1 MDNILIE
8 YEKTILSFNDLSEE
22 FTVNFM
28 LLNDDIV
35 NIDKEDLCK
44 IVSTTNCI
52 NLHELLISEDVNE
65 AESIF
70 KRLVEVFE
78 GEKVSI
84 KVKTPFSITDNVNK
98 IIENIRSID
107 NVKSVSIVE
116 GKELIRGY
124 KKTIN
129 KYKNIPQFQANL
141 YRLVKKQVVEYLLM
155 NNKDKL
161 NNLYKGEKNRVSL
174 ILKKQLYSILNSIAD
189 GNDIYKLDI
198 PVIKENMEIQNIEI
212 SITKN
217 ELYLIPIIK
226 GISNNNI
233 SKEQLYEMR
242 EEFKVTF
249 ISPFSFGKSTLINA
263 LVGEDILKTDLRA
276 ETAVITKLINS
287 EDNVIISKWNTG
299 AVEEAVYL
307 NNDDLINKLKGV
319 TSVREDGNSVEE
331 VSITYK
337 NSSLEGITIVDSPGL
352 FSRYDHHNKIAM
364 KALYEADMV
373 IFVVDPCKIG
383 ESNFNKIIKENI
395 DELINNNKNF
405 CFVLSKLDMYEEDS
419 EKILKEMNIV
429 LEELK
434 LEHIPVIFT
443 SAYFALKGKLLKENK
458 IAIDELR
465 KDRNI
470 FVIKDDDI
478 ISGRLLR
485 ENHWKD
491 LIKFS
496 RIDELSTYI
505 KSVKEFYK
513 WQM

>member
-1 MDNILIE
+1 MNNILIE
-8 YEKTILSFNDLSEE
+8 NEKTILSISGLKEKL
-22 FTVNFM
+22 TVNFM
-28 LLNDDIV
+28 VLNNDIINV
-35 NIDKEDLCK
+35 DKESLFK
-44 IVSTTNCI
+44 IVSTTNCF
-52 NLHELLISEDVNE
+52 NLHELLIAEDFHQ
-65 AESIF
+65 AEDIF
-70 KRLVEVFE
+70 RRLVELFK

-84 KVKTPFSITDNVNK
+84 NIKTPFSINDSINK
-98 IIENIRSID
+98 IIENISSID
-107 NVKSVSIVE
+107 NVKSISIVE

-129 KYKNIPQFQANL
+129 KYKKIPEFQAKL
-141 YRLVKKQVVEYLLM
+141 YKLVKKQVVEYLLIE
-155 NNKDKL
+155 NRNKF
-161 NNLYKGEKNRVSL
+161 NNLYMGEKNRISL

-189 GNDIYKLDI
+189 GNNIYKLDI
-198 PVIKENMEIQNIEI
+198 PIIKEDMETESIDI
-212 SITKN
+212 SITKD
-217 ELYLIPIIK
+217 ELYLIPIIQEIYK
-226 GISNNNI
+226 NNI
-233 SKEQLYEMR
+233 SKKHLYEMR

-287 EDNVIISKWNTG
+287 DDNVIISKWNTG
-299 AVEEAVYL
+299 NVEEAVYL
-307 NNDDLINKLKGV
+307 NNDDLINKLKYV
-319 TSVREDGNSVEE
+319 TSVRADGNSVEE

-337 NSSLEGITIVDSPGL
+337 NSILEGITIVDSPGL

-395 DELINNNKNF
+395 EELINNNKNF
-405 CFVLSKLDMYEEDS
+405 CFVLSKLDMYEEDA
-419 EKILKEMNIV
+419 EKILKEMNVV

-434 LEHIPVIFT
+434 LEYIPVIFT
-443 SAYFALKGKLLKENK
+443 SAYFALKAKLLKENK
-458 IAIDELR
+458 IEIDELR

>member
-1 MDNILIE
+1 MNNILIE
-8 YEKTILSFNDLSEE
+8 YEKTILSVSDFSEE
-22 FTVNFM
+22 LTVNFM
-28 LLNDDIV
+28 VLNDEIV
-35 NIDKEDLCK
+35 SIDKEDLSK
-44 IVSTTNCI
+44 IVSTNKCV
-52 NLHELLISEDVNE
+52 NLHELLIAEDSYQVE
-65 AESIF
+65 DMF
-70 KRLVEVFE
+70 RRLVELFD
-78 GEKVSI
+78 GERVSI
-84 KVKTPFSITDNVNK
+84 KIKTPVSINDNINK

-107 NVKSVSIVE
+107 NVESISIAE

-129 KYKNIPQFQANL
+129 KYKNIPKFQADL
-141 YRLVKKQVVEYLLM
+141 YKLVKKQVVEYLLIK
-155 NNKDKL
+155 NKF
-161 NNLYKGEKNRVSL
+161 NNLYMGEKNRISL
-174 ILKKQLYSILNSIAD
+174 ILKKQLYSILNSISY
-189 GNDIYKLDI
+189 GNNIYKLEI
-198 PVIKENMEIQNIEI
+198 PIIKEDMDTEMINI
-212 SITKN
+212 SITKD
-217 ELYLIPIIK
+217 ELYSIPIIK
-226 GISNNNI
+226 EIYKNNI
-233 SKEQLYEMR
+233 SKEHLYEMR

-287 EDNVIISKWNTG
+287 DDNIIISKWNNGT
-299 AVEEAVYL
+299 VEEATYL
-307 NNDDLINKLKGV
+307 NNDDLINKLKDV
-319 TSVREDGNSVEE
+319 TSVRADGNCVEE

-337 NSSLEGITIVDSPGL
+337 NSSFEGITIVDSPGL

-364 KALYEADMV
+364 KALYETDMV
-373 IFVVDPCKIG
+373 IFVVDPSKIG
-383 ESNFNKIIKENI
+383 ESNFNKIIKENTE
-395 DELINNNKNF
+395 ELINNNKSF

-419 EKILKEMNIV
+419 EKILKEMNVV
-429 LEELK
+429 LEELN
-434 LEHIPVIFT
+434 LEYIPVIFT

-458 IAIDELR
+458 IEIDDLR

-470 FVIKDDDI
+470 FVIKDGDI
-478 ISGRLLR
+478 VSGRLLR

>member
-1 MDNILIE
+1 MNNILIE
-8 YEKTILSFNDLSEE
+8 DEKTILSVSDLSEE
-22 FTVNFM
+22 LTVNFM
-28 LLNDDIV
+28 VLNDCIANV
-35 NIDKEDLCK
+35 DKESLCK
-44 IVSTTNCI
+44 IVSTTNCV
-52 NLHELLISEDVNE
+52 NLHELLIVEDFHQ
-65 AESIF
+65 AEDIF
-70 KRLVEVFE
+70 RRLVELFK

-84 KVKTPFSITDNVNK
+84 NIKTPVSINDNINK

-107 NVKSVSIVE
+107 NVVSISIVE

-129 KYKNIPQFQANL
+129 KYKNIPEFQANL
-141 YRLVKKQVVEYLLM
+141 YKLVKKQVVEYLLIK
-155 NNKDKL
+155 NKNKF
-161 NNLYKGEKNRVSL
+161 NNLYMGEKNRISL

-198 PVIKENMEIQNIEI
+198 PIIKEDMETESIEI
-212 SITKN
+212 SITKD
-217 ELYLIPIIK
+217 ELYLIPIIQEIYK
-226 GISNNNI
+226 NNI
-233 SKEQLYEMR
+233 SKEHLYEMR

-287 EDNVIISKWNTG
+287 DDNTIISKWNTG
-299 AVEEAVYL
+299 DVEEAVYL
-307 NNDDLINKLKGV
+307 NNDDLINKLKDV
-319 TSVREDGNSVEE
+319 TSVRADGNSVEE

-383 ESNFNKIIKENI
+383 ESNFNKIIKENT
-395 DELINNNKNF
+395 EGLINNNKNF

-419 EKILKEMNIV
+419 EKILKEMNVV

-434 LEHIPVIFT
+434 LEYIPVIFT

-458 IAIDELR
+458 IEIDELR

>member
-1 MDNILIE
+1 MNNILIE
-8 YEKTILSFNDLSEE
+8 NEKIRLSSSDFNEE
-22 FTVNFM
+22 LTVNFM
-28 LLNDDIV
+28 ILNDEIV
-35 NIDKEDLCK
+35 SVDKNNLCK
-44 IVSTTNCI
+44 IVSTTNCF
-52 NLHELLISEDVNE
+52 NLHELLIAEDCKQIE
-65 AESIF
+65 DIF
-70 KRLVEVFE
+70 RRLVKSFK

-84 KVKTPFSITDNVNK
+84 NIKTPIFVSDNINK
-98 IIENIRSID
+98 IIESIKSID
-107 NVKSVSIVE
+107 NVESISIVE

-124 KKTIN
+124 KKIIN
-129 KYKNIPQFQANL
+129 KYKKIPHFQANL
-141 YRLVKKQVVEYLLM
+141 YKLAKKQVVNYLLVK
-155 NNKDKL
+155 NQSKF
-161 NNLYKGEKNRVSL
+161 NNLYTGEKSRISL
-174 ILKKQLYSILNSIAD
+174 ILKKQFYSILNCIAN
-189 GNDIYKLDI
+189 GKSTYKLDI
-198 PVIKENMEIQNIEI
+198 PVIKEDMKTDSINI
-212 SITKN
+212 SITKD
-217 ELYLIPIIK
+217 ELYSIPIIQE
-226 GISNNNI
+226 ICRNNI
-233 SKEQLYEMR
+233 SKEHLYEMR

-287 EDNVIISKWNTG
+287 DDNLIISKWNNG

-307 NNDDLINKLKGV
+307 NNDDLVDKLKAV
-319 TSVREDGNSVEE
+319 TSVRADGNSVEE

-337 NSSLEGITIVDSPGL
+337 SSDFEGITIVDSPGL
-352 FSRYDHHNKIAM
+352 FSRYEHHNKIAM
-364 KALYEADMV
+364 KALHEADMV

-383 ESNFNKIIKENI
+383 ESNFNKIIKENTE
-395 DELINNNKNF
+395 ELLNNNKSF

-429 LEELK
+429 LEELN
-434 LEHIPVIFT
+434 LEYIPVIFT

-458 IAIDELR
+458 IEIDQLR

-470 FVIKDDDI
+470 FVVKDDDI
-478 ISGRLLR
+478 ISGRLLK